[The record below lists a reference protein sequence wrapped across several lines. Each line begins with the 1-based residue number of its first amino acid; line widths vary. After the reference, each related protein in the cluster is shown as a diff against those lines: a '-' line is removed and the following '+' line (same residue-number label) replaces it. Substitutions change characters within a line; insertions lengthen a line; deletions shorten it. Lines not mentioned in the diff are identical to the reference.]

1 MTNEWT
7 AGSDRA
13 RDELFSAVY
22 EGRDDAVVALL
33 RSGVP
38 AEATDRDGQSVLYAA
53 AVSDEPGAVRV
64 LLAAGA
70 DPERASGP
78 DGGDLPLCGAACGG
92 HTEVVLA
99 LLAAGARPD
108 RREAYGFTALAWA
121 VGQGH
126 AQTVEALL
134 AHGADPALPGPGGG
148 APDGEPPLV
157 TAARRGSPSTV
168 RALLRHG
175 ADAREEALAEAR
187 RWTAPEAVE
196 HELHAELL
204 PMAGTGGG
212 DETVVRRIEE
222 DGGVTIVVETLKDGV
237 PVASLERQTGHGAIA
252 TVLEES
258 LGIRT
263 PFEELAGRA
272 LRCGVPG
279 RDDWREPVAVLWRRG
294 DEESFEAALA
304 WCASDDPLRRAFAAD
319 VLGGLAG
326 VGEAGK
332 LGEPGGLRGLGDGRR
347 RFAERALV
355 SLRELCGGARTPELI
370 GASVTALGRLGE
382 AGEWGAADGLPE
394 ILRHTGHPDAAVRRR
409 VAVALA
415 GLVPGDHEEGV
426 AALTALS
433 ADTDNSVRER
443 ATSALAGVDA
453 DTPAIRAALAA
464 RLTDPVAVTAAEAAR
479 GLVVRRDPRAV
490 DALARMLADG
500 SVTGHARGTAADA
513 VRLLPDAAVRR
524 RLAGLLPRGR

>member
-1 MTNEWT
+1 MTNERT
-7 AGSDRA
+7 AVSDLA

-38 AEATDRDGQSVLYAA
+38 AEATDQDGQSVLYAA
-53 AVSDEPGAVRV
+53 AVSDEPGAVRL

-92 HTEVVLA
+92 HTEVVVA
-99 LLAAGARPD
+99 LLAAGASPD

-126 AQTVEALL
+126 AGTVEALL
-134 AHGADPALPGPGGG
+134 AHGADPGLPGPGGG

-175 ADAREEALAEAR
+175 AGAREQALAEAR

-204 PMAGTGGG
+204 PMAGEG
-212 DETVVRRIEE
+212 DEMVVRRIEE
-222 DGGVTIVVETLKDGV
+222 DGGVTVVVETLKDGV

-252 TVLEES
+252 TLLEES
-258 LGIRT
+258 LGVRT
-263 PFEELAGRA
+263 PFEELADRA
-272 LRCGVPG
+272 LRCAVPD
-279 RDDWREPVAVLWRRG
+279 RDGWREPVAALWRRG
-294 DEESFEAALA
+294 DEESFQAALA
-304 WCASDDPLRRAFAAD
+304 WCASDEPPRRAFAAD
-319 VLGGLAG
+319 VLAR
-326 VGEAGK
+326 
-332 LGEPGGLRGLGDGRR
+332 LGAADGSRP
-347 RFAERALV
+347 FAARALAP
-355 SLRELCGGARTPELI
+355 LRELCAGADTPELI
-370 GASVTALGRLGE
+370 GACVTALGEQGE
-382 AGEWGAADGLPE
+382 VAGLPE
-394 ILRHTGHPDAAVRRR
+394 ILRHAAHPDAGIRRR

-415 GLVPGDHEEGV
+415 ALVPGGHEEGV
-426 AALTALS
+426 GALTALS
-433 ADTDNSVRER
+433 ADLDNAVRER
-443 ATSALAGVDA
+443 ATTALAGSGA
-453 DTPAIRAALAA
+453 DTPAVREALAA

-490 DALARMLADG
+490 DALARMLAVG
-500 SVTGHARGTAADA
+500 SVTGRARETAADA
-513 VRLLPDAAVRR
+513 VRRLPDAAVRR
-524 RLAGLLPRGR
+524 RLEGLLPRGR

>member
-1 MTNEWT
+1 MTNERT
-7 AGSDRA
+7 AGPDGA
-13 RDELFSAVY
+13 WDELFSAVY
-22 EGRDDAVVALL
+22 EGRDDTVVTLL

-38 AEATDRDGQSVLYAA
+38 AEATDRDGQSALYAA
-53 AVSDEPGAVRV
+53 AVSDEPGAVRL

-108 RREAYGFTALAWA
+108 RREAYGFTALTWA

-126 AQTVEALL
+126 TDTVEALL
-134 AHGADPALPGPGGG
+134 AHGADPDLPGPGGG

-175 ADAREEALAEAR
+175 AGAREEALAEAL
-187 RWTAPEAVE
+187 RWSAPEAVE

-204 PMAGTGGG
+204 PMAGGG

-222 DGGVTIVVETLKDGV
+222 DGGVTVVVETLKDGA
-237 PVASLERQTGHGAIA
+237 PIASLERQTGHGAIA
-252 TVLEES
+252 TVLEKS
-258 LGIRT
+258 LNIRT

-272 LRCGVPG
+272 LRCAVPD
-279 RDDWREPVAVLWRRG
+279 RDGWREPVAALWRRG
-294 DEESFEAALA
+294 DEESLQAALA
-304 WCASDDPLRRAFAAD
+304 WCASDDPARRAFAAD
-319 VLGGLAG
+319 VLAR
-326 VGEAGK
+326 
-332 LGEPGGLRGLGDGRR
+332 LGAADDADGDRP
-347 RFAERALV
+347 FAAQALPA
-355 SLRELCGGARTPELI
+355 LRELSAGARTPELI
-370 GASVTALGRLGE
+370 GACVTALGEQGE
-382 AGEWGAADGLPE
+382 VAALPE
-394 ILRHTGHPDAAVRRR
+394 ILRHTAHPDVRIRHR

-415 GLVPGDHEEGV
+415 ALVPSDHEEGI

-433 ADTDNSVRER
+433 ADIDNAVRER
-443 ATSALAGVDA
+443 ATTALAGTGA
-453 DTPAIRAALAA
+453 DTPAVREALAA
-464 RLTDPVAVTAAEAAR
+464 RLTDPVRVTAAEAAR
-479 GLVVRRDPRAV
+479 GLAARRDPRAV

-500 SVTGHARGTAADA
+500 SLTGRARESATDA
-513 VRLLPDAAVRR
+513 VRALPDASVRR
-524 RLAGLLPRGR
+524 RLEGLLPRGR

>member
-1 MTNEWT
+1 MTNERT
-7 AGSDRA
+7 AGADGTP
-13 RDELFSAVY
+13 DELFSAVY
-22 EGRDDAVVALL
+22 GGRNDAVVTLL

-38 AEATDRDGQSVLYAA
+38 AEATDEDGQSALYAA
-53 AVSDEPGAVRV
+53 AVSDEPGAVRL

-78 DGGDLPLCGAACGG
+78 DAGDLPLCGAACGG
-92 HTEVVLA
+92 HTEAVLA

-126 AQTVEALL
+126 TETVEALL
-134 AHGADPALPGPGGG
+134 AHGADPDLSGPGGG

-168 RALLRHG
+168 RALLRFG
-175 ADAREEALAEAR
+175 AVAREEALAEAR

-204 PMAGTGGG
+204 PMAGAG
-212 DETVVRRIEE
+212 DETVVRRIDE

-237 PVASLERQTGHGAIA
+237 PVASLERQTGHGAIV
-252 TVLEES
+252 TLLEES
-258 LGIRT
+258 LGVRA

-272 LRCGVPG
+272 LRCGVPD
-279 RDDWREPVAVLWRRG
+279 RDGWREQVAALWRRG

-304 WCASDDPLRRAFAAD
+304 WCASDDPPRRAFAAD
-319 VLGGLAG
+319 VLAR
-326 VGEAGK
+326 
-332 LGEPGGLRGLGDGRR
+332 LGAADGSRP
-347 RFAERALV
+347 FAARALAP
-355 SLRELCGGARTPELI
+355 LRELCAGAETPELI
-370 GASVTALGRLGE
+370 GACVTALGEQG
-382 AGEWGAADGLPE
+382 DGDALPE
-394 ILRHTGHPDAAVRRR
+394 ILRHTGHPDAGIRRR

-426 AALTALS
+426 AALTALG
-433 ADTDNSVRER
+433 TDIDNEVRER
-443 ATSALAGVDA
+443 ATTALAGVDA
-453 DTPAIRAALAA
+453 DTPTIREALAA

-479 GLVVRRDPRAV
+479 GLAVRRDPRAV

-500 SVTGHARGTAADA
+500 SVTGDARETAADG
-513 VRLLPDAAVRR
+513 VRRLPDAAVRR
-524 RLAGLLPRGR
+524 RLQGLLPRGR

>member
-1 MTNEWT
+1 MTNERT

-38 AEATDRDGQSVLYAA
+38 AEATDQDGQSALYAA

-70 DPERASGP
+70 DPERASGA
-78 DGGDLPLCGAACGG
+78 DGGDLPLCGAAVGG
-92 HTEVVLA
+92 HTRVVLA

-126 AQTVEALL
+126 AATVEALL
-134 AHGADPALPGPGGG
+134 AHGADPGLPGPGGG

-168 RALLRHG
+168 RALLRYG
-175 ADAREEALAEAR
+175 AGAREEALAEAR
-187 RWTAPEAVE
+187 RWVAPEAVE

-204 PMAGTGGG
+204 PLAGGG

-222 DGGVTIVVETLKDGV
+222 DGGVTIVVETLKDGT
-237 PVASLERQTGHGAIA
+237 PVVSLERQTGHAAI
-252 TVLEES
+252 TTLLEEA
-258 LGIRT
+258 LGVRP

-272 LRCGVPG
+272 LRCAVPG
-279 RDDWREPVAVLWRRG
+279 RDNWREPVAALWRRG
-294 DEESFEAALA
+294 DEESFRTALD
-304 WCASDDPLRRAFAAD
+304 WCASDDALRRTFAAD
-319 VLGGLAG
+319 VLGGLGSA
-326 VGEAGK
+326 E
-332 LGEPGGLRGLGDGRR
+332 
-347 RFAERALV
+347 FAERALPP
-355 SLRELCGGARTPELI
+355 LREVCAGARTPELI
-370 GASVTALGRLGE
+370 GASVRALGRLG
-382 AGEWGAADGLPE
+382 AVKGTGDGLPE
-394 ILRHTGHPDAAVRRR
+394 VLRHGGHPDAAIRLR
-409 VAVALA
+409 VAVALT

-426 AALTALS
+426 AVLTALS
-433 ADTDNSVRER
+433 ADTDGPVRER
-443 ATSALAGVDA
+443 ATTALAGVGA
-453 DTPAIRAALAA
+453 DTPAIRAALTA

-479 GLVVRRDPRAV
+479 GLAARRDPRAV
-490 DALARMLADG
+490 DALARILTDG
-500 SVTGHARGTAADA
+500 SVTGPARETATDA
-513 VRLLPDAAVRR
+513 VRRLPDAALRR
-524 RLAGLLPRGR
+524 RLAGLVPRRR

>member
-1 MTNEWT
+1 MTNERT

-22 EGRDDAVVALL
+22 EGRDDTVVALL

-38 AEATDRDGQSVLYAA
+38 AEATDRDGQSALYAA

-70 DPERASGP
+70 DPERVSGA

-92 HTEVVLA
+92 HTEVVVA

-126 AQTVEALL
+126 ADTVEALL
-134 AHGADPALPGPGGG
+134 AHGADPDLPGPGGG
-148 APDGEPPLV
+148 ARDGEPPLV

-175 ADAREEALAEAR
+175 AGAREEALAEAR

-204 PMAGTGGG
+204 PVAGGGGGGG

-237 PVASLERQTGHGAIA
+237 PVASLERQTGHGAIT

-279 RDDWREPVAVLWRRG
+279 RDDWREQVAALWRRG

-319 VLGGLAG
+319 VLGGL
-326 VGEAGK
+326 GE
-332 LGEPGGLRGLGDGRR
+332 LGGDRR
-347 RFAERALV
+347 TFADRAL
-355 SLRELCGGARTPELI
+355 SPLRELCAGAGTPELI
-370 GASVTALGRLGE
+370 GAGVTALGKQ
-382 AGEWGAADGLPE
+382 GAAEGLPE
-394 ILRHTGHPDAAVRRR
+394 ILRHAGHPDAAVRRR
-409 VAVALA
+409 VAVALT

-433 ADTDNSVRER
+433 ADIDGSVRER
-443 ATSALAGVDA
+443 ATAALAGVDA

-479 GLVVRRDPRAV
+479 GLVVRRDPAAV

-500 SVTGHARGTAADA
+500 SVAGQARETAADA
-513 VRLLPDAAVRR
+513 VGRLSDTAVRR

>member
-1 MTNEWT
+1 MTNERT

-22 EGRDDAVVALL
+22 EGRDDALVALL

-38 AEATDRDGQSVLYAA
+38 AEATDQDGQSALYAA
-53 AVSDEPGAVRV
+53 AVSDEAGAVRV

-78 DGGDLPLCGAACGG
+78 DGGDLPLCGAAVGG

-126 AQTVEALL
+126 AATVEALL
-134 AHGADPALPGPGGG
+134 AHGADPGLPGPGGG
-148 APDGEPPLV
+148 TPDGEPPLV

-175 ADAREEALAEAR
+175 AGAREEALAEAR
-187 RWTAPEAVE
+187 RWSAPEAVE

-204 PMAGTGGG
+204 PMAGGG

-222 DGGVTIVVETLKDGV
+222 DGGVTIVVETLKDGA
-237 PVASLERQTGHGAIA
+237 PVVSRERQTGHAAI
-252 TVLEES
+252 TTLLEES
-258 LGIRT
+258 LGVRT

-279 RDDWREPVAVLWRRG
+279 RDDWREPVAALWRRG
-294 DEESFEAALA
+294 GEESFRAALA
-304 WCASDDPLRRAFAAD
+304 WCASEDPLRRAFAAD
-319 VLGGLAG
+319 VLGGPAG
-326 VGEAGK
+326 TE
-332 LGEPGGLRGLGDGRR
+332 
-347 RFAERALV
+347 FADRALPL
-355 SLRELCGGARTPELI
+355 LRELCAGARTPELI
-370 GASVTALGRLGE
+370 GASVRALGRLS
-382 AGEWGAADGLPE
+382 AVDGAVDSLPE
-394 ILRHTGHPDAAVRRR
+394 ILRHGGHPDAAIRRR

-415 GLVPGDHEEGV
+415 GLVPGDHEAGV

-433 ADTDNSVRER
+433 ADTDGSVRER
-443 ATSALAGVDA
+443 ATAALAGVDA
-453 DTPAIRAALAA
+453 DTPAIRAALTA

-479 GLVVRRDPRAV
+479 GLAVRRDPRAV
-490 DALARMLADG
+490 DALARMLGDG
-500 SVTGHARGTAADA
+500 SVTGHARATATDA
-513 VRLLPDAAVRR
+513 VRRLPDAALRR
-524 RLAGLLPRGR
+524 RLMGLLPRRG

>member
-1 MTNEWT
+1 MTNERT

-38 AEATDRDGQSVLYAA
+38 AEATDRDGQSALYAA

-70 DPERASGP
+70 DPERASGV

-126 AQTVEALL
+126 AATVEALL
-134 AHGADPALPGPGGG
+134 AHGADPDLPGPGGG
-148 APDGEPPLV
+148 VPDGEPPLV

-175 ADAREEALAEAR
+175 AGAREEALAEAR

-204 PMAGTGGG
+204 PMAGEGGG

-237 PVASLERQTGHGAIA
+237 PVASLERQTGHGAIS

-279 RDDWREPVAVLWRRG
+279 RDDWREPVAALWRRG

-319 VLGGLAG
+319 VLGGLG
-326 VGEAGK
+326 R
-332 LGEPGGLRGLGDGRR
+332 LGGLGDDRR
-347 RFAERALV
+347 IFADRALPP
-355 SLRELCGGARTPELI
+355 LRELCAGAKTPELI
-370 GASVTALGRLGE
+370 GASVTALGKQ
-382 AGEWGAADGLPE
+382 GAADALPE
-394 ILRHTGHPDAAVRRR
+394 ILRHTGHPDAAIRRR
-409 VAVALA
+409 VAVALT
-415 GLVPGDHEEGV
+415 GLVPGDHEEGL

-433 ADTDNSVRER
+433 ADTDGSVRER
-443 ATSALAGVDA
+443 ATAALAGVDA

-464 RLTDPVAVTAAEAAR
+464 RLTDPEAVTAAEAAR
-479 GLVVRRDPRAV
+479 GLVARQDPRAV

-500 SVTGHARGTAADA
+500 SLTGYARDTAADA
-513 VRLLPDAAVRR
+513 VGRLPDAAVRR

>member
-1 MTNEWT
+1 MTNERT
-7 AGSDRA
+7 ADSDRA

-22 EGRDDAVVALL
+22 DGRDNAVVALL

-38 AEATDRDGQSVLYAA
+38 AEATDQDGQSALYAA
-53 AVSDEPGAVRV
+53 AVSDEPGAVRL

-99 LLAAGARPD
+99 LLAAGASPD

-126 AQTVEALL
+126 VETVEALL
-134 AHGADPALPGPGGG
+134 AHGADPDLPGPGGG

-175 ADAREEALAEAR
+175 AGAREEALAEAR

-204 PMAGTGGG
+204 PMAGGG

-222 DGGVTIVVETLKDGV
+222 DGGVTVVVETLKDGV

-258 LGIRT
+258 LGVRA
-263 PFEELAGRA
+263 PFEELAARA
-272 LRCGVPG
+272 LRCAVPG
-279 RDDWREPVAVLWRRG
+279 RDGWREQVAALWRRG
-294 DEESFEAALA
+294 DDESFQAALA
-304 WCASDDPLRRAFAAD
+304 WCASEDPLRRAFAAD
-319 VLGGLAG
+319 VLGR
-326 VGEAGK
+326 
-332 LGEPGGLRGLGDGRR
+332 LG
-347 RFAERALV
+347 AARALAP
-355 SLRELCGGARTPELI
+355 LRELCAGADTPELI
-370 GASVTALGRLGE
+370 GACVTALGEQGE
-382 AGEWGAADGLPE
+382 PDVLPE
-394 ILRHTGHPDAAVRRR
+394 ILPHAEHPDVGVRRR

-415 GLVPGDHEEGV
+415 ALVAGDDEDGV
-426 AALTALS
+426 AALTTLS
-433 ADTDNSVRER
+433 ADLDNAVRER
-443 ATSALAGVDA
+443 ATAALAACAA
-453 DTPAIRAALAA
+453 DTPEVREALSA
-464 RLTDPVAVTAAEAAR
+464 RLTDPAPTTAAEAAR
-479 GLVVRRDPRAV
+479 GLAARQDPRAV
-490 DALARMLADG
+490 DALARMLSDG
-500 SVTGHARGTAADA
+500 SLPSRARETTTTA
-513 VRLLPDAAVRR
+513 VNHLHDAALRR
-524 RLAGLLPRGR
+524 RLRGLLPRGR

>member
-1 MTNEWT
+1 MTNERT

-22 EGRDDAVVALL
+22 EGRDDTVVALL

-38 AEATDRDGQSVLYAA
+38 AEATDRDGQSALYAA

-70 DPERASGP
+70 DPERASGT

-92 HTEVVLA
+92 HTEVVLT

-126 AQTVEALL
+126 ADTVEALL
-134 AHGADPALPGPGGG
+134 AHGADPDLPGPGGG

-175 ADAREEALAEAR
+175 GGAREEALAEAR

-204 PMAGTGGG
+204 PMAGEGGRGG

-237 PVASLERQTGHGAIA
+237 PVASLERQTGHGAIT

-258 LGIRT
+258 LGVRT

-279 RDDWREPVAVLWRRG
+279 RDDWREPVAALWRRG

-319 VLGGLAG
+319 VLGGLGA
-326 VGEAGK
+326 
-332 LGEPGGLRGLGDGRR
+332 LGGDRR
-347 RFAERALV
+347 VFADRAL
-355 SLRELCGGARTPELI
+355 SPLRELCAGAKTPELV
-370 GASVTALGRLGE
+370 GASVTALGKL
-382 AGEWGAADGLPE
+382 GAADGLPE
-394 ILRHTGHPDAAVRRR
+394 ILRHAGHPDAAVRRR

-426 AALTALS
+426 AALTALA
-433 ADTDNSVRER
+433 ADIDGSVRER
-443 ATSALAGVDA
+443 ATTALAGVDA

-464 RLTDPVAVTAAEAAR
+464 RLMDPVAVTAAEAAR
-479 GLVVRRDPRAV
+479 GLAVRRDPRAV

-500 SVTGHARGTAADA
+500 SVTGRARETAADA
-513 VRLLPDAAVRR
+513 VGRLPDEAVRR

>member
-1 MTNEWT
+1 MTNERT
-7 AGSDRA
+7 AGSGRA
-13 RDELFSAVY
+13 WDELFSAVY

-38 AEATDRDGQSVLYAA
+38 AEATDQDGQSALYAA
-53 AVSDEPGAVRV
+53 AVSDEPGVVRL

-70 DPERASGP
+70 DPERPSGP

-99 LLAAGARPD
+99 LLAAGADPD

-126 AQTVEALL
+126 AATVQALL
-134 AHGADPALPGPGGG
+134 AHGADPDLPGPGGG

-175 ADAREEALAEAR
+175 AGAREEALAEAL
-187 RWTAPEAVE
+187 RWSAPEAVE

-204 PMAGTGGG
+204 PMAAGG

-252 TVLEES
+252 TALEES
-258 LGIRT
+258 LDIRT
-263 PFEELAGRA
+263 PFEELAARA
-272 LRCGVPG
+272 LRCAVPD
-279 RDDWREPVAVLWRRG
+279 RDGWREPVAALWRRG
-294 DEESFEAALA
+294 DEESFQAALA
-304 WCASDDPLRRAFAAD
+304 WCASDDPRRRAFAAD
-319 VLGGLAG
+319 VLAR
-326 VGEAGK
+326 
-332 LGEPGGLRGLGDGRR
+332 LGAVDAAPGSGP
-347 RFAERALV
+347 FAASALPA
-355 SLRELCGGARTPELI
+355 LRELSAGARTPELI
-370 GASVTALGRLGE
+370 GACVTALGEQGDP
-382 AGEWGAADGLPE
+382 AVLPE
-394 ILRHTGHPDAAVRRR
+394 ILRHTGHPDAAIRLR
-409 VAVALA
+409 VVVALA
-415 GLVPGDHEEGV
+415 ALVPDDDEAG
-426 AALTALS
+426 ALALAALS
-433 ADTDNSVRER
+433 ADIDNAVRER
-443 ATSALAGVDA
+443 ATTALAVTGA
-453 DTPAIRAALAA
+453 DTPAIREALVA

-479 GLVVRRDPRAV
+479 GLAARRDPRAV

-500 SVTGHARGTAADA
+500 SVTGRARESATEA
-513 VRLLPDAAVRR
+513 VRDLPDAALRR

>member
-1 MTNEWT
+1 MTNERT
-7 AGSDRA
+7 AGSDGA

-22 EGRDDAVVALL
+22 EGRDDAVVTLL

-38 AEATDRDGQSVLYAA
+38 AEATDQDGQSALYAA
-53 AVSDEPGAVRV
+53 AVSDEPGVVRL

-70 DPERASGP
+70 DPERASGS

-126 AQTVEALL
+126 ADTVEALL
-134 AHGADPALPGPGGG
+134 AHGADPDLPGPGGG

-175 ADAREEALAEAR
+175 AGAREEALAEAL
-187 RWTAPEAVE
+187 RWSAPQAVE

-204 PMAGTGGG
+204 PMAGGG

-252 TVLEES
+252 TLLEES
-258 LGIRT
+258 LDIRT

-272 LRCGVPG
+272 LLCAVPD
-279 RDDWREPVAVLWRRG
+279 RDGWREPVAALWRRG
-294 DEESFEAALA
+294 DEESLQAALA
-304 WCASDDPLRRAFAAD
+304 WCASDDPPRRAFAAD
-319 VLGGLAG
+319 VLAR
-326 VGEAGK
+326 
-332 LGEPGGLRGLGDGRR
+332 LGAADAPYGNRP
-347 RFAERALV
+347 FAAQALPA
-355 SLRELCGGARTPELI
+355 LRELSAGARTPELI
-370 GASVTALGRLGE
+370 GACVTALGEQGE
-382 AGEWGAADGLPE
+382 VTVLPE
-394 ILRHTGHPDAAVRRR
+394 ILRHTDHADVRIRRR

-415 GLVPGDHEEGV
+415 ALVPGDHEEGV

-433 ADTDNSVRER
+433 ADIDNAVRER
-443 ATSALAGVDA
+443 ATTALAEVGA
-453 DTPAIRAALAA
+453 DTPAVREALAA
-464 RLTDPVAVTAAEAAR
+464 RLTDPVPVTAAEAAR
-479 GLVVRRDPRAV
+479 GLAARHDPRAV

-500 SVTGHARGTAADA
+500 SLTGRARESATSA
-513 VRLLPDAAVRR
+513 VRALPDASVRR
-524 RLAGLLPRGR
+524 RLEGLLPRGR

>member
-1 MTNEWT
+1 MTNERT

-38 AEATDRDGQSVLYAA
+38 AEATDEDGQSALYAA
-53 AVSDEPGAVRV
+53 AVSDGPGAVRV

-70 DPERASGP
+70 DPERASGA

-126 AQTVEALL
+126 AATVEALL
-134 AHGADPALPGPGGG
+134 AHGADPDLPGPGGG

-175 ADAREEALAEAR
+175 AGAREEALAEAR

-204 PMAGTGGG
+204 PEAGGGGG

-237 PVASLERQTGHGAIA
+237 PVASLERQTGHAAIT
-252 TVLEES
+252 TVLEEA
-258 LGIRT
+258 LGVRT

-272 LRCGVPG
+272 LRCAVPG
-279 RDDWREPVAVLWRRG
+279 RDGWREQVAVLWRRG
-294 DEESFEAALA
+294 DEASFGAALA
-304 WCASDDPLRRAFAAD
+304 WCASDDPLRRAFAAE
-319 VLGGLAG
+319 VLGGLA
-326 VGEAGK
+326 A
-332 LGEPGGLRGLGDGRR
+332 PGDGD
-347 RFAERALV
+347 RALFADRALAP
-355 SLRELCGGARTPELI
+355 LRELCAGARTPELV
-370 GASVTALGRLGE
+370 GASVTALGELG
-382 AGEWGAADGLPE
+382 AVDGLPE
-394 ILRHTGHPDAAVRRR
+394 ILRHGGHPDAAVRRR
-409 VAVALA
+409 VAVALT
-415 GLVPGDHEEGV
+415 GLVPDDHEEGV

-433 ADTDNSVRER
+433 ADIDGSVRER
-443 ATSALAGVDA
+443 ATAALAGAGA
-453 DTPAIRAALAA
+453 DTPAVREALAA
-464 RLTDPVAVTAAEAAR
+464 RLTDPVALTAAEAAR

-500 SVTGHARGTAADA
+500 SVTGHARETAADA
-513 VRLLPDAAVRR
+513 VGRLPDAAVRR